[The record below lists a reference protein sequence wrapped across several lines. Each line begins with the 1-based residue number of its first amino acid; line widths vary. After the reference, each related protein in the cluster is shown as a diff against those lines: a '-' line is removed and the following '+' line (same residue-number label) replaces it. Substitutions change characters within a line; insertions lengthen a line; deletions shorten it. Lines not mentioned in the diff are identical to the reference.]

1 MLEEETPLGHHDSRF
16 LSWYFGPYAYSCTV
30 NKKWYIYTF
39 FYLHE
44 FKEPTGV
51 FVHQQPKHKIVHF
64 LSDVFFNRPA
74 SNRSNSF
81 FKPSTG
87 MEGGSIPN
95 GILLE
100 HSLQRTPRRCGP
112 LGHSNKGGCSSSP
125 KWSEQPTVKTQGAH
139 TSILHR
145 IFILFY
151 LHDYIKPSR
160 DPSIHILPQKLT

>member
-1 MLEEETPLGHHDSRF
+1 MFVWNLLRVCTEASARRKLLWDTVILGFHLDI
-16 LSWYFGPYAYSCTV
+16 LGPMSIV
-30 NKKWYIYTF
+30 VLWIRSGIYIYIHI
-39 FYLHE
+39 FYLHK

-51 FVHQQPKHKIVHF
+51 FVHQQLKHKIVHF

-112 LGHSNKGGCSSSP
+112 FGHSNKGGCSSSP
-125 KWSEQPTVKTQGAH
+125 KRVDQPTW
-139 TSILHR
+139 
-145 IFILFY
+145 
-151 LHDYIKPSR
+151 KPGEH
-160 DPSIHILPQKLT
+160 IHQFCTGFSSWIICMTI

>member
-16 LSWYFGPYAYSCTV
+16 PSWYFGPYEYSCSV

-39 FYLHE
+39 FIYINSKNPL
-44 FKEPTGV
+44 V
-51 FVHQQPKHKIVHF
+51 SVHQQPKHKSAF
-64 LSDVFFNRPA
+64 SFRCVFRPA

-112 LGHSNKGGCSSSP
+112 LGHWNKGGCSSSP
-125 KWSEQPTVKTQGAH
+125 KWSEQPTWKPGSTYINFAPC
-139 TSILHR
+139 I
-145 IFILFY
+145 ILFY

-160 DPSIHILPQKLT
+160 DPSMHILPQKLT